1 MSRTKEQSSILPPPW
16 ITLLISIVLGVWL
29 VMQLKE
35 IVVLLVVAYALAYI
49 IDPLLAGLEK
59 RRVPRTFGFFI
70 IIGGLVVGFFLLGVT
85 AIPTLEREYLTLS
98 ANLPQYIEVARDR
111 VEGLVTSFKDH
122 LPARFL
128 PAPTDDGATA
138 ALPGIPSGALEKVLR
153 GATAALL
160 SGYSLTLTILSLALL
175 PFLTFYLAIDF
186 APLHR
191 QALALFPVSARRRV
205 REITLQID
213 GYVSAFVR
221 GQFLIGTILFL
232 LYGIGLWIVGVDLW
246 LLLALIAGF
255 GNIVPYLGFL
265 AGIVLSSVMALVT
278 FGDFAHVLQVWL
290 VFAIVQGLEGTVIT
304 PRILGEKVG
313 LSPLAV
319 ILALVVGGQ
328 LFGLLGVFL
337 AVPAAAAL
345 RVLGGYLH
353 GRLVG

>member
-1 MSRTKEQSSILPPPW
+1 MSRAKDTVSVLPPPW
-16 ITLLISIVLGVWL
+16 ITLLGAIAVGVWL
-29 VMQLKE
+29 IVQLKE
-35 IVVLLVVAYALAYI
+35 IVVLLVVAYAIAYI
-49 IDPLLAGLEK
+49 IAPLLGGLE
-59 RRVPRTFGFFI
+59 RRRIPRAVGFFLI
-70 IIGGLVVGFFLLGVT
+70 GGGLVVALFLLGIT
-85 AIPTLEREYLTLS
+85 AIPTLEREYQKLA
-98 ANLPQYIEVARDR
+98 ANLPQYVEVARER
-111 VEGLVTSFKDH
+111 VGGLVTTLKDH
-122 LPARFL
+122 LPTRFL
-128 PAPTDDGATA
+128 PAPTETGAPA
-138 ALPGIPSGALEKVLR
+138 IPGVPSGAVEKLLR

-160 SGYSLTLTILSLALL
+160 SGYSLTLTILNLALL
-175 PFLTFYLAIDF
+175 PFLTFYIAVDF
-186 APLHR
+186 NALHR
-191 QALALFPVSARRRV
+191 QALALFPVGARRRV
-205 REITLQID
+205 RDIALEID
-213 GYVSAFVR
+213 SYVSAFVR
-221 GQFLIGTILFL
+221 GQFMIGTILFL
-232 LYGIGLWIVGVDLW
+232 LYGAGLWFVGVELW

-265 AGIVLSSVMALVT
+265 AGIVLSTLMALVT
-278 FGDFAHVLQVWL
+278 FGDFAHVVQVWV